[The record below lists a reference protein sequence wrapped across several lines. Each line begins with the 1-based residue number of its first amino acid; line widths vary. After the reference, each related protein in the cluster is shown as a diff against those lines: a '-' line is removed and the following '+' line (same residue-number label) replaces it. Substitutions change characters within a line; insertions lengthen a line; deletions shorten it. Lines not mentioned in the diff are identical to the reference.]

1 MAKKR
6 HNLPQ
11 FDAAAKLIT
20 ADAYESH
27 GFGDREDEQ
36 YGIDPVTVI
45 TLVSNLLPAILSC
58 WTKKD
63 TVDPAQAYARI
74 QKMHARNP
82 KGLRSRIRKGIAIQ
96 GDRDGV
102 IMTVDQIEAL
112 TTATINHALQ
122 VNEAEFN
129 TYAAQAKES
138 SWDA

>member
-11 FDAAAKLIT
+11 FDQAAKLIT
-20 ADAYESH
+20 ADAYEFQ
-27 GFGDREDEQ
+27 GFADAEDVS
-36 YGIDPVTVI
+36 YGIDPVTII
-45 TLVSNLLPAILSC
+45 TLVTNLLPAILSC
-58 WTKKD
+58 WTKRD
-63 TVDPAQAYARI
+63 TVDPAEAYARI

-82 KGLRSRIRKGIAIQ
+82 KALRARVRKGIIIQ
-96 GDRDGV
+96 GNRDGV
-102 IMTVDQIEAL
+102 ILTDDQIDSL